1 MLTSMKQQLSR
12 SSNLLGAFVIAV
24 HDQMLERIE
33 SELGLG
39 GQAAAALV
47 VIGFNQG
54 RNVDF
59 LSGALRLSHSGC
71 VRVVDKLEEAG
82 LVQRREGKDK
92 RVVALFLSA
101 AGQRRMQVVLRTR
114 SKYLDGLMQ
123 SLDARQQQQFTET
136 IETLLYNMTSCN
148 EHAEAMCRY
157 CDEAACPQRDCPI
170 TLAVVK

>member
-1 MLTSMKQQLSR
+1 MLPSTKLQTSR
-12 SSNLLGAFVIAV
+12 SSNLLGAFVIAAY
-24 HDQMLERIE
+24 DQMLERIE

-39 GQAAAALV
+39 GQSAAALV

-59 LSGALRLSHSGC
+59 LSGALQLSHSGS
-71 VRVVDKLEEAG
+71 VRVVDKLAQAG
-82 LVQRREGKDK
+82 LVERRAGKDR
-92 RVVALFLSA
+92 RVVALHLTA

-114 SKYLDGLMQ
+114 SKYLDSLLQ
-123 SLDARQQQQFTET
+123 SLDVRQQQQFTAL
-136 IETLLYNMTSCN
+136 IETLLYDMTTCD

-157 CDEAACPQRDCPI
+157 CDEAVCPQAHCPI